1 MIRYFI
7 KHPTAGNIL
16 MMAIIAIG
24 LASLTHLNKESF
36 PLLKPDKVQVMMAYP
51 GANPA
56 DVEGALCNRLEDATD
71 GISFLKEQVCDAR
84 DNLAIFTLK
93 MQESGDIDTFYNDIK
108 AATDGISDFPTET
121 EDPVIKQLGLISS
134 VANVTITSKNLTNS
148 ELKALTE
155 AYRDKLLA
163 TPHIPIVTV
172 GGFSTHQLQVLI
184 HPDSLLKYQLSI
196 QNIADLIAAQAI
208 ELPAGTLEGSET
220 SYQIRFDNVRKT
232 AEELADLV
240 IINSPNGGEIT
251 LGDIA
256 RIEDTF
262 EKREE
267 RIELDGNP
275 AGLLK
280 ISKNTTD
287 DTLKVFDA
295 IQEFVDTENQMLPEG
310 TRLTITQ
317 DGASLVRDRLKLL
330 LKNGWQGLMLAGLAL
345 FLFFN
350 WRYTFWVALG
360 LPISFLGGLAMMV
373 LLGVTINMISMI
385 ALLMAIGILM
395 DDAIVLSESIAHE
408 YNKGKSPEQAAIDGT
423 NRVLAG
429 VFASFLTSAFLFGSL
444 LMMKGN
450 MGQIL
455 GVLPVVLLSVLT
467 ISLLEAFLVL
477 PHHLM
482 HSLQHSHHKE
492 PHRLRQNFEA
502 GFGRLR
508 EAVGRIADKA
518 IDYRYITV
526 GVALAMLVFSIG
538 LIATGTVKFKAFPDL
553 EGNTVDARI
562 LLAQGTPLAETEK
575 VMDTILAALD
585 KTVETLNKNESESLV
600 KHVQLSYGVHD
611 DAPENGTHLATLSID
626 LLNTEKRNTRMA
638 EFTSLWRKN
647 SGDLPSVIS
656 VQFRE
661 PKIGPAGRAIEIRLS
676 GEDLQRLSNASWELQ
691 NWLRGYNGVSN
702 LLDDLRPGKPQL
714 TVQLKHGALAAGVD
728 SRSVAA
734 QLRSA
739 YQGTKINDIYKG
751 REAYEIIAKLDSKIT
766 EELSDFDN
774 LTLFSRTGEPI
785 PLSSVAMITEK
796 RDFARI
802 GHFNHKRTITIFG
815 DVDANIAN
823 TSEVIAATER
833 DFLQGSQGLIQRYP
847 DITFSLKG
855 EVESGTE
862 TKLSIL
868 TGFGLGAL
876 GVFLL
881 LSLIFRNYRE
891 PAIVMLN
898 IPLALIGAIWGHLIM
913 GLDFTLPSMIGFVS
927 LAGIVVND
935 SILLVVFVK
944 HHVEEGMVLHDAAK
958 QAVRDRF
965 RAIFLTSATTVAGM
979 TPLLFETS
987 TQALILVP
995 LVTSIV
1001 FGMLT
1006 STMLIMFVLPSVY
1019 GIMEDIGFVNL
1030 LKKNASPLNVY
1041 NTIGDASADQKHL

>member
-16 MMAIIAIG
+16 MLAIIAIG

-36 PLLKPDKVQVMMAYP
+36 PLLKPSKVQIIMAYP
-51 GANPA
+51 GANA
-56 DVEGALCNRLEDATD
+56 TDVENALCNRLEDATD
-71 GISFLKEQVCDAR
+71 GISFLKEQICDAR
-84 DNLAIFTLK
+84 DNSAILTLE
-93 MQESGDIDTFYNDIK
+93 MQESGEIDAFYNDIK
-108 AATDGISDFPTET
+108 AAIDGISDFPKET
-121 EDPVIKQLGLISS
+121 EDPVIKQLGRISA
-134 VANVTITSKNLTNS
+134 VANIAITSKNLTSS

-155 AYRDKLLA
+155 RYRNKLLA
-163 TPHIPIVTV
+163 SPNIPIVTV
-172 GGFSTHQLQVLI
+172 SGFSTHQLQVLI
-184 HPDSLLKYQLSI
+184 HPDTQLKYKLSVE
-196 QNIADLIAAQAI
+196 NIANLIAAQAV
-208 ELPAGTLEGSET
+208 ELPAGTLEGSEK
-220 SYQIRFDNVRKT
+220 SRQIRFDNVRKT
-232 AEELADLV
+232 PEELADLV
-240 IINSPNGGEIT
+240 ILSPPNGGEIK

-256 RIEDTF
+256 QIKDTF
-262 EKREE
+262 DKPEQ
-267 RIELDGNP
+267 RIELDGVP

-295 IQEFVDTENQMLPEG
+295 IQLFVEEENQILPEG
-310 TRLTITQ
+310 TQLTITQ

-330 LKNGWQGLMLAGLAL
+330 LKNGWQGLLLAGFAL

-373 LLGVTINMISMI
+373 LFGVTINMISMI

-395 DDAIVLSESIAHE
+395 DDAIVLAESIAHE
-408 YNKGKSPEQAAIDGT
+408 YNKGKSPQQAAIDGT
-423 NRVLAG
+423 SRVVAG
-429 VFASFLTSAFLFGSL
+429 VLASFLTSAFLFGSL
-444 LMMKGN
+444 LMMKGD

-482 HSLQHSHHKE
+482 HSLQHVHHKK
-492 PHRLRQNFEA
+492 PPKLRQLFEK
-502 GFGRLR
+502 GFAHLR
-508 EAVGRIADKA
+508 EGVGKLADLA
-518 IDYRYITV
+518 IDFRYITV
-526 GVALAMLVFSIG
+526 GIALAMLIFSIG
-538 LIATGTVKFKAFPDL
+538 LIITGTVKFKAFPDL

-562 LLAQGTPLAETEK
+562 LLAQGTPLADTEK
-575 VMDTILAALD
+575 VMDTILRALD
-585 KTVETLNKNESESLV
+585 KTVKTLNKNESESLV
-600 KHVQLSYGVHD
+600 KHIQLSYGVHA
-611 DAPENGTHLATLSID
+611 DAPENGTHLATLSLD
-626 LLNTEKRNTRMA
+626 LLNTEKRNTKMA
-638 EFTSLWRKN
+638 EFTSLWRQN
-647 SGDLPSVIS
+647 SGDLPNVIS
-656 VQFRE
+656 LQFRE

-676 GEDLQRLSNASWELQ
+676 GYNLDKLSKASWELQ
-691 NWLRGYNGVSN
+691 NWLRGYDGVSN
-702 LLDDLRPGKPQL
+702 LLDDLRSGKPQY
-714 TVQLKHGALAAGVD
+714 TIQLKHGALAAGVD
-728 SRSVAA
+728 SRLIAS

-739 YQGTKINDIYKG
+739 YQGAKIGDIYNG
-751 REAYEIIAKLDSKIT
+751 REAYEIIAKLDSKAT
-766 EELSDFDN
+766 EEVNDFDN
-774 LTLFSRTGEPI
+774 LIIFSRAGEPI
-785 PLSSVAMITEK
+785 PLHSVATITEQH
-796 RDFARI
+796 DFARI
-802 GHFNHKRTITIFG
+802 AHINHKRTITIFG

-823 TSEVIAATER
+823 TTEIMAATEK
-833 DFLQGSQGLIQRYP
+833 DFLNELQQRYP
-847 DITFSLKG
+847 EITFSLKG
-855 EVESGTE
+855 EVEGGNK
-862 TKLSIL
+862 TKFSIL

-898 IPLALIGAIWGHLIM
+898 IPLALIGAVWGHLIM

-935 SILLVVFVK
+935 SILLVVFIK
-944 HHVEEGMVLHDAAK
+944 QHIEEDNMNLHDAAK

-965 RAIFLTSATTVAGM
+965 RAIFLTSVTTVAGM

-1006 STMLIMFVLPSVY
+1006 STLLIMLVLPSIY
-1019 GIMEDIGFVNL
+1019 GIMDDAGLVK
-1030 LKKNASPLNVY
+1030 LKAN
-1041 NTIGDASADQKHL
+1041 

>member
-24 LASLTHLNKESF
+24 LASITYLNKESF
-36 PLLKPDKVQVMMAYP
+36 PLIKPSKVQVNMVYP

-56 DVEGALCNRLEDATD
+56 DVEDAICNRLEDATD
-71 GISFLKEQVCDAR
+71 GISFLKEQKCDAR
-84 DNLAIFTLK
+84 DNMAILTLE
-93 MQESGDIDTFYNDIK
+93 MQEAGDIKAFYDDIK
-108 AATDGISDFPTET
+108 AATDGISDFPAEV
-121 EDPVIKQLGLISS
+121 EGPVIKQLGRISR
-134 VANVTITSKNLTNS
+134 VANIAITSKNLTTA

-155 AYRDKLLA
+155 EYRNKLLA
-163 TPHIPIVTV
+163 NPKIPIVAV
-172 GGFSTHQLQVLI
+172 GGFSKHQLQVLI
-184 HPDSLLKYQLSI
+184 NPDTQLKYQLSI
-196 QNIADLIAAQAI
+196 QDIANLIAAQAI

-240 IINSPNGGEIT
+240 IINSPNGGEIK

-256 RIEDTF
+256 RIKDKF

-267 RIELDGNP
+267 RIELNGVP
-275 AGLLK
+275 AGILQV
-280 ISKNTTD
+280 SKNTTD

-295 IQEFVDTENQMLPEG
+295 MQDFVDVENKILPKS
-310 TRLTITQ
+310 TRLTITN

-330 LKNGWQGLMLAGLAL
+330 LKNGWQGLLLAALAL

-373 LLGVTINMISMI
+373 MLGVTINMISMI

-408 YNKGKSPEQAAIDGT
+408 YKKGKSPQQAAIDGT

-444 LMMKGN
+444 LMMKGD

-467 ISLLEAFLVL
+467 VSLLEAFLVL

-482 HSLQHSHHKE
+482 HSLEHEHHKE
-492 PHRLRQNFEA
+492 PPKLRVLFEK
-502 GFGRLR
+502 GFSYLR
-508 EAVGRIADKA
+508 EGAGKLADVA

-526 GVALAMLVFSIG
+526 GVALAMLVFSVG

-553 EGNTVDARI
+553 EGNTVDARV
-562 LLAQGTPLAETEK
+562 LLPQGTPLKDTER
-575 VMDTILAALD
+575 VMNTILNALD
-585 KTVETLNKNESESLV
+585 ETLETLNKNESEPLV
-600 KHVQLSYGVHD
+600 KNVQLSYGVHAD
-611 DAPENGTHLATLSID
+611 VPENGTHLATLSLD
-626 LLNTEKRNTRMA
+626 LLSTEKRNTKMA

-647 SGDLPSVIS
+647 SGDLPNVIS

-661 PKIGPAGRAIEIRLS
+661 PKLGPAGRAIEIRLS
-676 GEDLQRLSNASWELQ
+676 GRDLDKLSKASWELQ
-691 NWLRGYNGVSN
+691 NWLRGYDGVSN
-702 LLDDLRPGKPQL
+702 LLDDLRPGKPQF
-714 TVQLKHGALAAGVD
+714 TIQLKHGALAAGVD
-728 SRSVAA
+728 SRSISA

-739 YQGTKINDIYKG
+739 YQGSKIGDIYKG
-751 REAYEIIAKLDSKIT
+751 REAYEIIAKLDSEPNQEIT
-766 EELSDFDN
+766 DFDN
-774 LTLFSRTGEPI
+774 LTVFSKKDEPI
-785 PLSSVAMITEK
+785 PLSSIATITEK

-802 GHFNHKRTITIFG
+802 AHYNHKRTITIFG
-815 DVDANIAN
+815 DVDAEIAN
-823 TSEVIAATER
+823 TSEVIASTER
-833 DFLQGSQGLIQRYP
+833 DFLKGLQERYP
-847 DITFSLKG
+847 EITFSLKG
-855 EVESGTE
+855 EVESGNE
-862 TKLSIL
+862 TKTSIL

-898 IPLALIGAIWGHLIM
+898 IPLALIGAVWGHLIM

-944 HHVEEGMVLHDAAK
+944 HHVEEGMQLHDAAK

-965 RAIFLTSATTVAGM
+965 RAIFLTSVTTVAGM

-987 TQALILVP
+987 TQAQILVP

-1006 STMLIMFVLPSVY
+1006 STLLIMLVLPAMY
-1019 GIMEDIGFVNL
+1019 GIMEDIGFVRL
-1030 LKKNASPLNVY
+1030 SE
-1041 NTIGDASADQKHL
+1041 

>member
-24 LASLTHLNKESF
+24 LASLAYLNKESF
-36 PLLKPDKVQVMMAYP
+36 PLIKPSKVQVTMAYP

-56 DVEGALCNRLEDATD
+56 DVEDALCNRLEDATD
-71 GISFLKEQVCDAR
+71 GISFLKEQTCDAR
-84 DNLAIFTLK
+84 DNMAIFTLE
-93 MQESGDIDTFYNDIK
+93 MQESGHIDDFYNDIK
-108 AATDGISDFPTET
+108 AATDGIADFPTET
-121 EDPVIKQLGLISS
+121 EDPVIKLLGRISA
-134 VANVTITSKNLTNS
+134 VANIAVTSSNLTS
-148 ELKALTE
+148 AELKALTE
-155 AYRDKLLA
+155 AYRNKLLA
-163 TPHIPIVTV
+163 TAGIPIVNV
-172 GGFSTHQLQVLI
+172 AGFSTHQLQVLI
-184 HPDSLLKYQLSI
+184 HPDAQLKYQLSI
-196 QNIADLIAAQAI
+196 QDIANLIAAQAV
-208 ELPAGTLEGSET
+208 ELPAGILEGSET
-220 SYQIRFDNVRKT
+220 THQIRFDNVRKT
-232 AEELADLV
+232 ADELADLV
-240 IINSPNGGEIT
+240 IINPPNGGEIK

-256 RIEDTF
+256 RIEDKF

-267 RIELDGNP
+267 RIELDGIP

-280 ISKNTTD
+280 VSKNTTD

-295 IQEFVDTENQMLPEG
+295 IQAFVKSENEILPQG
-310 TRLTITQ
+310 TQLTITQ

-330 LKNGWQGLMLAGLAL
+330 LKNGWQGLLLAAFAL

-350 WRYTFWVALG
+350 WRYTLWVALG
-360 LPISFLGGLAMMV
+360 LPVSFLGGLAMMV
-373 LLGVTINMISMI
+373 LFGVTINMISMI

-408 YNKGKSPEQAAIDGT
+408 YNKGKSPQQAAIDGT
-423 NRVLAG
+423 QRVLAG
-429 VFASFLTSAFLFGSL
+429 VLASFLTSAFLFGSL
-444 LMMKGN
+444 LMMKGD

-482 HSLQHSHHKE
+482 HSLQQVHHKK
-492 PHRLRQNFEA
+492 PPKLRLLFEK
-502 GFGRLR
+502 GFSHLR
-508 EAVGRIADKA
+508 EGVGKLADIA
-518 IDYRYITV
+518 IDFRYITV
-526 GVALAMLVFSIG
+526 GIALAMLVFSIG

-575 VMDTILAALD
+575 ILGTLLNALD
-585 KTVETLNKNESESLV
+585 KTVATLNKKESESLV
-600 KHVQLSYGVHD
+600 KHVQLSYGVHA
-611 DAPENGTHLATLSID
+611 DAPENGTHLATLSLD
-626 LLNTEKRNTRMA
+626 LLNTEKRNTKMA
-638 EFTSLWRKN
+638 EFTRLWREN
-647 SGDLPSVIS
+647 SGDLPNVIS

-661 PKIGPAGRAIEIRLS
+661 PKMGPAGRAIEIRLS
-676 GEDLQRLSNASWELQ
+676 GDNLNQLSKASWALQ

-702 LLDDLRPGKPQL
+702 LLDDLRPGKPQY
-714 TVQLKHGALAAGVD
+714 TVQLKHGALASGVD
-728 SRSVAA
+728 SRSVAS
-734 QLRSA
+734 QLRAA
-739 YQGTKINDIYKG
+739 YQGTKVGDVYKG
-751 REAYEIIAKLDSKIT
+751 REAYEIIAKLDSHAS
-766 EELSDFDN
+766 EEVNDFDN
-774 LTLFSRTGEPI
+774 FNVFSKTGESI
-785 PLSSVAMITEK
+785 PLSSVATISEK

-802 GHFNHKRTITIFG
+802 SHINHQRTITIFG

-823 TSEVIAATER
+823 TAEIIAATER
-833 DFLQGSQGLIQRYP
+833 DFLQDLQQRYP
-847 DITFSLKG
+847 DISISLKG
-855 EVESGTE
+855 EVEGGNE
-862 TKLSIL
+862 TKFSIL

-898 IPLALIGAIWGHLIM
+898 IPLALIGAIWGHFIM

-944 HHVEEGMVLHDAAK
+944 QHIEEGMGLHDASK

-965 RAIFLTSATTVAGM
+965 RAIFLTSVTTVAGM

-1006 STMLIMFVLPSVY
+1006 STLLIMLVLPSVY
-1019 GIMEDIGFVNL
+1019 GIMDDLGFVRL
-1030 LKKNASPLNVY
+1030 QAK
-1041 NTIGDASADQKHL
+1041 

>member
-24 LASLTHLNKESF
+24 FASIAYLNKESF
-36 PLLKPDKVQVMMAYP
+36 PLIKPSKVQVTAVYP

-56 DVEGALCNRLEDATD
+56 DVEDALCNRLEDATD
-71 GISFLKEQVCDAR
+71 GISFLKEQTCDAR
-84 DNLAIFTLK
+84 DNMAIVTLE
-93 MQESGDIDTFYNDIK
+93 MQEAGDIK
-108 AATDGISDFPTET
+108 AFYDDVKAAVDGISDFPENV
-121 EDPVIKQLGLISS
+121 EDPVIKQLGRISR
-134 VANVTITSKNLTNS
+134 VANVAVTSKNLTTA

-155 AYRDKLLA
+155 SYRNKLLA
-163 TPHIPIVTV
+163 TPKIPIVKV
-172 GGFSTHQLQVLI
+172 SGFSTHQLQVLI
-184 HPDSLLKYQLSI
+184 NPDTQLKYNLSI
-196 QNIADLIAAQAI
+196 QNIADLIAAQAV
-208 ELPAGTLEGSET
+208 ELPAGTLEGSEA

-232 AEELADLV
+232 AQELADLV
-240 IINSPNGGEIT
+240 IIDSDNGGEIK

-256 RIEDTF
+256 HIEDKF
-262 EKREE
+262 EKREN
-267 RIELDGNP
+267 RIELNGVA
-275 AGLLK
+275 AGVLEV
-280 ISKNTTD
+280 SKNTTD

-295 IQEFVDTENQMLPEG
+295 MQAFVEAENKILPEG
-310 TRLTITQ
+310 TRLTITN

-330 LKNGWQGLMLAGLAL
+330 LKNGWQGLLLAGLAL

-373 LLGVTINMISMI
+373 MLGVTINMISMI

-408 YNKGKSPEQAAIDGT
+408 YKKGKSPQQAAIDGT

-455 GVLPVVLLSVLT
+455 GVLPVVLLSVLS
-467 ISLLEAFLVL
+467 ISLLEALLVL

-482 HSLQHSHHKE
+482 HSLEHTHNKK
-492 PHRLRQNFEA
+492 PPKLRVLFEK
-502 GFGRLR
+502 GFDNLR
-508 EAVGRIADKA
+508 EGVGKLADLA

-526 GVALAMLVFSIG
+526 GTALGMLVLSIG
-538 LIATGTVKFKAFPDL
+538 LIITGTVKFKAFPDL
-553 EGNTVDARI
+553 EGNVVDARV
-562 LLAQGTPLAETEK
+562 LLAQGTPLAKTEET
-575 VMDTILAALD
+575 MDTILKALD
-585 KTVETLNKNESESLV
+585 KTVEELNKNESEPLV
-600 KHVQLSYGVHD
+600 KNVQLSYGVHGD
-611 DAPENGTHLATLSID
+611 VPENGTHLATVGID
-626 LLNTEKRNTRMA
+626 LLNTEIRNTKMS

-647 SGDLPSVIS
+647 SGDLPDVIS

-661 PKIGPAGRAIEIRLS
+661 PKIGPAGRAIEIQLS
-676 GEDLQRLSNASWELQ
+676 GNDLNELSNASWELQ
-691 NWLRGYNGVSN
+691 NWLRGYDGVSN
-702 LLDDLRPGKPQL
+702 LLDDLRPGKVQY
-714 TVQLKHGALAAGVD
+714 TVQLKHGALAAGID
-728 SRSVAA
+728 SRTIAG

-739 YQGTKINDIYKG
+739 YQGSKIADIYKG
-751 REAYEIIAKLDSKIT
+751 REAYEIIALLDSKQNR
-766 EELSDFDN
+766 EVRDFDN
-774 LTLFSRTGEPI
+774 LTVFSKKGEPI
-785 PLSSVAMITEK
+785 PLSSVATITEK

-802 GHFNHKRTITIFG
+802 ARINHQRTVTIFG
-815 DVDANIAN
+815 DVDANVAN
-823 TSEVIAATER
+823 TAEIIASTEKN
-833 DFLQGSQGLIQRYP
+833 FLADLQARYP
-847 DITFSLKG
+847 SIHFKLKG
-855 EVESGTE
+855 EVENGNE
-862 TKLSIL
+862 TKSSIL

-944 HHVEEGMVLHDAAK
+944 NHVADGMQLHDAAK

-965 RAIFLTSATTVAGM
+965 RAIFLTSVTTVAGM

-1006 STMLIMFVLPSVY
+1006 STLLIMLVLPAMY
-1019 GIMEDIGFVNL
+1019 GIMEDIGFVKL
-1030 LKKNASPLNVY
+1030 AKKENQDHVQHAIVS
-1041 NTIGDASADQKHL
+1041 